1 MSQCPHLISSQA
13 VAAAK
18 GMVDNLDLDGEPGNR
33 SAGGGAEPADGGGA
47 TGGSAEPALPPSEG
61 DRKRL
66 AALDCLDGASK
77 DTMLGQGLK
86 VVDESVE
93 SLAHGA
99 LTALNSAWKGSVTFV
114 HKAQHSAEALAHTIQ
129 EGNLSSTAAEL
140 APGLVQS
147 SKGLASKG
155 MQLLEFVGKETLDIL
170 AQETGIILEE
180 DDEQADTDRAGE
192 VEPFAEEVSFDRCFY
207 IYGGPEHLE
216 ELEALA
222 NHYMLLCSRAQ
233 AKMAD
238 EERRA
243 FDEAYKHLQHAL
255 TLGQDEE
262 MASAGEDDQAK
273 GKAKEEA
280 GDVVGGTDVQALRDA
295 SISRAAEMA
304 SSAGTPKRLLQQ
316 LSDVQKAPLLTWV
329 PCSSFAASLPGMAA
343 PEVVNRTLERLE
355 ALRAEGVHRLSELCS
370 LCLLQLLQLGNMML
384 ATADGADGADKA
396 SHAGEEADKGS
407 AGTSSS
413 ARSNWAEEVIAK
425 GKTVQARAQAMTDDI
440 EAVLDGYLTGISDVA
455 EACRAATGQVE
466 AGGKDSPAKV
476 QEQQASISASLESDG
491 STAISRIQDGL
502 QKLAHFVL
510 ATGIK
515 GAEAAEIDSKA
526 TKYLL

>member
-1 MSQCPHLISSQA
+1 
-13 VAAAK
+13 
-18 GMVDNLDLDGEPGNR
+18 MVDNLDLDGEPV
-33 SAGGGAEPADGGGA
+33 SHPAGGGAEPADGGGA
-47 TGGSAEPALPPSEG
+47 AGDGAEPAPPPSEE

-66 AALDCLDGASK
+66 AALDRLDGASK

-86 VVDESVE
+86 AVDESVE
-93 SLAHGA
+93 SIAHGA

-129 EGNLSSTAAEL
+129 EGNLSSKAAEL

-147 SKGLASKG
+147 GKGLASKG

-180 DDEQADTDRAGE
+180 DDEQADADRAGE

-238 EERRA
+238 EERRP
-243 FDEAYKHLQHAL
+243 FDEAYKHLQHTL

-262 MASAGEDDQAK
+262 MEGAGEDDQAK

-280 GDVVGGTDVQALRDA
+280 GDVVGGADVRALRDA

-304 SSAGTPKRLLQQ
+304 
-316 LSDVQKAPLLTWV
+316 
-329 PCSSFAASLPGMAA
+329 SSFAASLPGMAA

-370 LCLLQLLQLGNMML
+370 LCLLQLLQLGNTML
-384 ATADGADGADKA
+384 ATADGADGADNA
-396 SHAGEEADKGS
+396 RHADEEADKAS
-407 AGTSSS
+407 AGASAS

-455 EACRAATGQVE
+455 EACRAATGEVE
-466 AGGKDSPAKV
+466 AGGKDSPVKV

-515 GAEAAEIDSKA
+515 GAENRENDSKA
-526 TKYLL
+526 T